1 MASVKMSTIDNK
13 IKDSLM
19 RKSILL
25 TADGEWEWN
34 NGKITSAVVA
44 GLIGSE
50 SFFRQMNS
58 DSLTAHVNS
67 YREFVL
73 SNKSTNPTPVAQ
85 GEEDNQNEIDR
96 GAVISGN
103 RVAVPFE
110 LHNISHIP
118 SEIDKKY
125 IGSFYYHIDSN
136 CQTTFMYKHADMYT
150 VIPQSL
156 AGVLD
161 VDKAMLKNS
170 DFYDKT
176 MRNFE
181 ALLNMWSDNICSIY
195 NANHNA
201 TLNDDEPVNEYARNN
216 IPVIIL
222 SRVYIAIKGSE
233 YNANTDPSSDRIITR
248 IRASHVTFNLD
259 ATGKKRL
266 TYSDYVDLIIANY
279 PSTLKRMTKLPKIY
293 ANHGEAFKLLKLEK
307 YQVDEMVELNEAWHE
322 FFSKFTSDE
331 RLIVLAMIWGVFYAR
346 NTSRMGLWIY
356 DPDGYSGKSAF
367 LRALTVILGEE
378 LVASIQKDS
387 LTNQFWAA
395 KIWDKRLITYPDCK
409 NRKFALSEK
418 YHQITGGDGTD
429 VENKGQ
435 RSFNVNMEAKIF
447 IASNELPDIDPNRK
461 HERSRIVLVKPKISD
476 EVLQKIAVKDDK
488 GNYVRNE
495 MGEVETVG
503 DRNFTD
509 NLIAGGDAMLVNAYQ
524 AYKKLCPNDAD
535 FIVPSS
541 VLANILNLETSER
554 ISYDSIFNDMFVEDA
569 GSHITSNDLYT
580 IYVNYCAENPT
591 KMNAFKSKDAFGD
604 FKNYL
609 SKDKKLEFTRMKNTA
624 KTRIIVGIKS
634 KRRLAVAQEEIKQ
647 RSATDIYNDFKK
659 PEVRP
664 EVMVQSND
672 DSWMAEVE

>member
-1 MASVKMSTIDNK
+1 MAAVKMSTIDSK
-13 IKDSLM
+13 IKDSIM
-19 RKSILL
+19 RKSITL
-25 TADGEWEWN
+25 TAEGKWIWN
-34 NGKITSAVVA
+34 NGEITSTVVA
-44 GLIGSE
+44 GLIQSE

-58 DSLTAHVNS
+58 DAVTGHVNS

-73 SNKSTNPTPVAQ
+73 ETKAQAPVAT
-85 GEEDNQNEIDR
+85 GEAEETTDFDR

-103 RVAVPFE
+103 RVSLPFE

-118 SEIDKKY
+118 SDLDKKY
-125 IGSFYYHIDSN
+125 IGNFYYHIDSN
-136 CQTTFMYKHADMYT
+136 CQTSFMYKYNDMYT
-150 VIPQSL
+150 MIPQSL
-156 AGVLD
+156 SGVLD
-161 VDKAMLKNS
+161 VDKAMLKN
-170 DFYDKT
+170 DEFYDLR
-176 MRNFE
+176 MNNFE
-181 ALLNMWSDNICSIY
+181 KLLNMWSDNICSIY

-222 SRVYIAIKGSE
+222 SRVYIVIKGCE

-259 ATGKKRL
+259 TTGKKRL

-279 PSTLKRMTKLPKIY
+279 PNALKRMTKLPKIY
-293 ANHGEAFKLLKLEK
+293 ANDGEAFKLFNLSK
-307 YQVDEMVELNEAWHE
+307 YTTDELTEMNEAWHE

-331 RLIVLAMIWGVFYAR
+331 RLIVLAMIWGVFYAK
-346 NTSRMGLWIY
+346 NSSRMGLWIY

-387 LTNQFWAA
+387 LSNQFWAS
-395 KIWDKRLITYPDCK
+395 KLWDKRLVTYPDCK
-409 NRKFALSEK
+409 NRKFCLSEK

-535 FIVPSS
+535 YIVPSS
-541 VLANILNLETSER
+541 VLANLLNLETAER
-554 ISYDSIFNDMFVEDA
+554 ISYDSIFNDMFVEHA
-569 GSHITSNDLYT
+569 GSHITSNDLYSV
-580 IYVNYCAENPT
+580 YVNYCAENPT
-591 KMNAFKSKDAFGD
+591 KMAAFKSKDAFGD

-609 SKDKKLEFTRMKNTA
+609 SKDKKLEFTRLKNTA
-624 KTRIIVGIKS
+624 KTRIVQGIRLKGKFEQATIEESKQKS
-634 KRRLAVAQEEIKQ
+634 SSQIWKEISSTPKAVTI
-647 RSATDIYNDFKK
+647 
-659 PEVRP
+659 P
-664 EVMVQSND
+664 VMED
-672 DSWMAEVE
+672 DSWMEEVP